1 MTKTV
6 AIWKQNLSKEWEGIL
21 LFTSPPLTLLFSNF
35 SLIFVSS
42 ADLVVLS
49 NPLASLFIL
58 FAQQLVQLH
67 GLISRTDLR
76 ESSLER
82 KTIILQLGEFPN
94 PAHRAASQRIALT
107 WWEKQKGS
115 SQLMLLKKW
124 MKNQALEN
132 LTEVFQQVC
141 LPYLYLY
148 HCFVLTCC
156 SRGSLHMQ
164 NACWEVPLFIVWG
177 FLPVPLSNSSG
188 THRRSK
194 VGKWGGNPG
203 REASVG
209 VVFILH
215 HVTLPVR
222 TLGCT
227 NEEIKG
233 ERIMAALYKITCI
246 RRATTFGW
254 PLEQWV
260 PVQFQENVWDRN
272 RKAKVT

>member
-1 MTKTV
+1 MD
-6 AIWKQNLSKEWEGIL
+6 WSPELIL
-21 LFTSPPLTLLFSNF
+21 GKAVWREKRSFCSW
-35 SLIFVSS
+35 VSS
-42 ADLVVLS
+42 
-49 NPLASLFIL
+49 P
-58 FAQQLVQLH
+58 AQLTVQLH
-67 GLISRTDLR
+67 KGLHQHGGKDSVG
-76 ESSLER
+76 
-82 KTIILQLGEFPN
+82 LGWKG
-94 PAHRAASQRIALT
+94 QVLG
-107 WWEKQKGS
+107 EKQKGS